1 MATKRISEL
10 SLRSD
15 FDATCN
21 VPVDDASQSFR
32 VTAVQIFDYILAKF
46 RAAHQTVS
54 AAGTTLTSASQI
66 VLLDPTSVSFTQ
78 ALPACA
84 SLPTGMVMIFKNI
97 ATNGNTATLDASTT
111 ETIDGALT
119 LELNSL
125 PSMDAVKLY
134 NTGTAWL
141 VI

>member
-21 VPVDDASQSFR
+21 VPVDDASQSYR
-32 VTAVQIFDYILAKF
+32 VTAVQIFDYILSKF
-46 RAAHQTVS
+46 RARSQTVS
-54 AAGTTLTSASQI
+54 AAGTTLTSGSEI
-66 VLLDPTSVSFTQ
+66 VLLDPTSASFSQ

-84 SLPTGMVMIFKNI
+84 SLPTGMILVFKNI
-97 ATNGNTATLDASTT
+97 ATNGNTATLDANST
-111 ETIDGALT
+111 ELIDSAET

-125 PSMDAVKLY
+125 PSMDAVKLF
-134 NTGTAWL
+134 NTGSKWL